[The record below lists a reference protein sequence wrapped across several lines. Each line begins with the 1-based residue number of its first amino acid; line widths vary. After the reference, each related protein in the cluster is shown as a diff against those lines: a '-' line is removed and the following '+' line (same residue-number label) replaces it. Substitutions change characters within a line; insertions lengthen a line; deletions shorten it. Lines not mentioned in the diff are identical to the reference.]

1 MLKCVMINKIN
12 NIENQESNHNL
23 SNSNDYD
30 VNSEFVRILDALKKY
45 GPRNLSLIAM
55 LTGLP
60 KETVR
65 YKVKKQLKSMGFM
78 IKTVPHYY
86 RMGLERFFG
95 IVSFTRNGN
104 KYAQEIL
111 DWLGV
116 NSYLSYY
123 GKIAFSNKYI
133 VMLSPPTKWSSEL
146 IDMFEELATRDII
159 AEYDFKEIVEVGYPH
174 VSYRLFDFK
183 KCEWKLDGDFEYNA
197 DVISLQRISQK
208 EAANYVV
215 DSLDLAI
222 IAELHID
229 AFKPLTEVATQYGK
243 DPRLLRYH
251 FQEHIVRKGLIAGY
265 LLTWYPK
272 GERSLD
278 IARWWVSFGPRSEK
292 ELSKLRKMVSS
303 SPFCK
308 SYQVASDG
316 SFISYMIAEKQLI
329 GAINN
334 LSKKLEEEGI
344 FGEPVLEQD
353 GANFTITKELFTNAT
368 GWLRPPKIPLIN
380 IIKDE
385 VKHKHLNLF

>member
-1 MLKCVMINKIN
+1 MINKIN
-12 NIENQESNHNL
+12 NIDEESSSQDKISTENHVGE
-23 SNSNDYD
+23 D
-30 VNSEFVRILDALKKY
+30 SEFVRILDALKKY

-65 YKVKKQLKSMGFM
+65 YKVKKQLKEMGFT
-78 IKTVPHYY
+78 IKTIPHYFK
-86 RMGLERFFG
+86 MGLTRFFG
-95 IVSFTRNGN
+95 IVSFTKNGS

-133 VMLSPPTKWSSEL
+133 VMLSPPTRWDSEF
-146 IDMFEELATRDII
+146 INMFEELATKDII
-159 AEYDFKEIVEVGYPH
+159 ADYDFKEVVEVGYPH

-183 KCEWKLDGDFEYNA
+183 KCEWRLDSDIEYNA
-197 DVISLQRISQK
+197 DIIALQRISQQ

-215 DSLDLAI
+215 DTLDLAI
-222 IAELHID
+222 ISELHID
-229 AFKPLTEVATQYGK
+229 AFKPLTDIAAQYGK

-251 FQEHIVRKGLIAGY
+251 FQEHIVRKGLLAGY
-265 LLTWYPK
+265 LLTWYPN
-272 GERSLD
+272 GERSFD
-278 IARWWVSFGPRSEK
+278 IARWWVSFGPRSER
-292 ELSKLRKMVSS
+292 ELSKLRNMVSS

-308 SYQVASDG
+308 SYQIANDG
-316 SFISYMIAEKQLI
+316 SFIAYMIAEKQLI

-353 GANFTITKELFTNAT
+353 GTNFTITKELFTNAT
-368 GWLRPPKIPLIN
+368 GWLKPPRIPIVN
-380 IIKDE
+380 IISSLA
-385 VKHKHLNLF
+385 KHRRSEIV

>member
-1 MLKCVMINKIN
+1 MINKIN
-12 NIENQESNHNL
+12 NQSEQQYIDERTPSPSTE
-23 SNSNDYD
+23 DKD
-30 VNSEFVRILDALKKY
+30 SEFVRILDALKKY

-65 YKVKKQLKSMGFM
+65 YKVKKQLKEMGFT
-78 IKTVPHYY
+78 IKTIPHYY
-86 RMGLERFFG
+86 RMGLSRFFG
-95 IVSFTRNGN
+95 TVSFTKNGARF
-104 KYAQEIL
+104 AQDIL
-111 DWLGV
+111 DWIGI

-123 GKIAFSNKYI
+123 GKIAFSNKYL
-133 VMLSPPTKWSSEL
+133 VMLSPPTKWASEF

-159 AEYDFKEIVEVGYPH
+159 AEYEFKEIVEVGYPH

-183 KCEWKLDGDFEYNA
+183 KCEWRLDTNLDH
-197 DVISLQRISQK
+197 DTDTITLQRISQC

-222 IAELHID
+222 IAELHVD
-229 AFKPLTEVATQYGK
+229 AFKPLTDVAAQHGR

-278 IARWWVSFGPRSEK
+278 IARWWIGFGPRSEK
-292 ELSKLRKMVSS
+292 ELTKLRKVVSS

-308 SYQVASDG
+308 FYQVADDG
-316 SFISYMIAEKQLI
+316 SFIAYMIADKQLM

-344 FGEPVLEQD
+344 FGEPILEQD
-353 GANFTITKELFTNAT
+353 GTNFTITRELFTNAT
-368 GWLRPPKIPLIN
+368 GWLKPPNIPLLN
-380 IIKDE
+380 IINNIA
-385 VKHKHLNLF
+385 KH